1 MKLPSNPLRGESIAA
16 KVVEIINFMRAS
28 RITSV
33 VGGQVRETPNGTVL
47 IFKPGPG
54 GGGSSGPATCPF
66 GELSTNTEDPPVT
79 SIRGGLLVCGDKN
92 YAVPNQNLVLGTP
105 GQWLVEISVAGV
117 TAATDDDGEIF
128 LPGVI
133 TATATD
139 PVWANNAYT
148 GTESYTDTTN
158 PTSPAAPTGT
168 IIIPIGLLTIA
179 DGAATFV
186 PTGCGTIRVGQCAGI
201 LSHTRG

>member
-1 MKLPSNPLRGESIAA
+1 MIARPRGSVTIPRIPRGLGNIIKWSREVNQCLQQLRDRVVVTNP
-16 KVVEIINFMRAS
+16 K
-28 RITSV
+28 
-33 VGGQVRETPNGTVL
+33 
-47 IFKPGPG
+47 KG
-54 GGGSSGPATCPF
+54 GGTAAASNSCPF
-66 GELSTNTEDPPVT
+66 GELETNTEDPPVT

-92 YAVPNQNLVLGTP
+92 YNVPNQDLVLTTP

-139 PVWANNAYT
+139 PAWANNAYT

-158 PTSPAAPTGT
+158 PTSPSAPTGT

-179 DGAATFV
+179 DGAATLV
-186 PTGCGTIRVGQCAGI
+186 PTGCGTIRVDQCAGI